1 VDASISH
8 SIVDW
13 FSYKNIPKEE
23 ELYVQLNALAANVIL
38 STLSV
43 EVQDEAI
50 YNGQTPS
57 SSAHVIWVK
66 LFELYGKPNDNECYV
81 WKTKDNMSTIL
92 HCNEETSDDPKSAE
106 PKLIKADA
114 AVLVVQRILDVSDMI
129 PDVSGMAVAAGQ
141 QADQCSNN
149 APQWRSSDES
159 TIESHDSHQL
169 CLMAKKSKKKK
180 KKATKQEKAQE
191 DDQR

>member
-1 VDASISH
+1 VDVSISH

-23 ELYVQLNALAANVIL
+23 EIYVQLNALATNVIL
-38 STLSV
+38 STLSA
-43 EVQDEAI
+43 EVQDDAI
-50 YNGQTPS
+50 YNGQTLP

-66 LFELYGKPNDNECYV
+66 LNELYGKSNDNECYV

-92 HCNEETSDDPKSAE
+92 HCNDETSSNLKSAE

-114 AVLVVQRILDVSDMI
+114 AVLAVQHIPDVSDII
-129 PDVSGMAVAAGQ
+129 PDVSGMAVVAGQ

-149 APQWRSSDES
+149 APQWRPSDES
-159 TIESHDSHQL
+159 TIESHVSHHL
-169 CLMAKKSKKKK
+169 GLMAKKSKKKK
-180 KKATKQEKAQE
+180 
-191 DDQR
+191 